1 MQESP
6 IHAGHEIP
14 ACAGMTRKLT
24 FYESIMFNSK
34 KFVIRN
40 LQFVID

>member
-14 ACAGMTRKLT
+14 AYAGMTRKLT
-24 FYESIMFNSK
+24 FYESINN
-34 KFVIRN
+34 I
-40 LQFVID
+40 L